1 MAHRTWRTAAPTAA
15 GLSLLTSQVLRA
27 ARRTDIP
34 SLTNQDPSGTFGDPS
49 LPTLHIVLLGD
60 SSITAP
66 GVEPLDDAWPRRAGR
81 RLSDR
86 YHVEME
92 SVAVGGSKARDVLSG
107 QVERALV
114 LEPDIAI
121 VSVGAND
128 ALRATPVTRYEQEM
142 TEILGRLAG
151 GIAGVGVSGIGD
163 LGTLPRLPSLARGV
177 ARVRSR
183 AFDRAVARAAAH
195 HPGVV
200 KGAAWGGGWR
210 LFAEG
215 DPAEVF
221 AADLFHASG
230 VGHAVFAGAFEPVI
244 DELIR
249 RRESQDRCP
258 PGVEVSGPAT

>member
-1 MAHRTWRTAAPTAA
+1 MYWKAAAPTAA
-15 GLSLLTSQVLRA
+15 GLSLLTTQVLRA
-27 ARRTDIP
+27 ARRSDIP
-34 SLTNQDPSGTFGDPS
+34 SLTNQDPSGSFGDPS

-66 GVEPLDDAWPRRAGR
+66 GVEPLDDSWPRRAGR
-81 RLSDR
+81 RLADR
-86 YHVEME
+86 YHVVMD
-92 SVAVGGSKARDVLSG
+92 SVAVGGSKARDVLDG
-107 QVERALV
+107 QIERALA
-114 LEPDIAI
+114 LEPDIAV

-128 ALRATPVTRYEQEM
+128 ALRATPITRYEQEM

-183 AFDRAVARAAAH
+183 AFDRAVARAAANY
-195 HPGVV
+195 PGVV
-200 KGAAWGGGWR
+200 KSAAWGDAWR

-221 AADLFHASG
+221 AGDLFHASG
-230 VGHAVFAGAFEPVI
+230 VGHAVFAQAFEPVI

-249 RRESQDRCP
+249 RHEDLRHDAHAVES
-258 PGVEVSGPAT
+258 SGTDT